1 MTKRQTMIS
10 ILALVVIAA
19 CIAVAMMYPPS
30 VGEWVYEPGV
40 AGSTTTYL
48 DELMQQRMQ
57 QEMGIAELVGARSAA
72 LRNVMYLVAAATAAL
87 AVILSISPWGRSK
100 D

>member
-1 MTKRQTMIS
+1 MTKRQTVIS
-10 ILALVVIAA
+10 ILGLVVIAA

-30 VGEWVYEPGV
+30 SGEWVPTPG
-40 AGSTTTYL
+40 TTSSYL
-48 DELMQQRMQ
+48 EEFLGD
-57 QEMGIAELVGARSAA
+57 GVLVGFQSAA
-72 LRNVMYLVAAATAAL
+72 LRNVMYLAAAATAVL